1 MWDMPEEKVPE
12 LGTVMNHLHLLSP
25 LIGGS
30 ELYLSGA
37 EEERAKALQL
47 IRYGA
52 NSAAS
57 WIGNKKDSSDPPLFG
72 VADLAFILGAIK
84 TPGDRVEVL
93 QRIWQSHGSPSEGCI
108 IHFRRDDNTWGCT
121 CLWSTKS
128 ATSGKRNWREYESE
142 MYEAESIKIPDDE
155 DWIFVSSKPDG
166 PQFGSVSGQYYSCDL
181 PESMNDKLYGYSFG
195 SFLRDEPKLATPV
208 IWDLVLGNHGLAGIY
223 TRRDRPQI
231 ADECV
236 PRSTAPLPVLQ
247 ELASYGC
254 LDLGIVMEGINGF
267 LATHRSDQH
276 FSLLALGRVI
286 EHYKR
291 ELPHLTVPMSVIKQP
306 PRAWSWAG
314 IVVEELKNQRYTA
327 ASLARDGIITDKIY
341 PSPLTRQQA
350 FVSILQFESGT
361 LSADVDEMD
370 KVMAI
375 SSRNSLFIAQ
385 RILSDP
391 ISTRKHSLMRCGTRC
406 WKRGKTRY
414 CFIICTGAAAR
425 QGA

>member
-1 MWDMPEEKVPE
+1 MEFSDPIWVLIPPPSGLALLAEAVHCRCIFLPVCWREYGLHRKQPPSGLSLSITDMDTGRPMWDMPEEKVPE

-223 TRRDRPQI
+223 TRR
-231 ADECV
+231 
-236 PRSTAPLPVLQ
+236 
-247 ELASYGC
+247 G
-254 LDLGIVMEGINGF
+254 
-267 LATHRSDQH
+267 
-276 FSLLALGRVI
+276 
-286 EHYKR
+286 
-291 ELPHLTVPMSVIKQP
+291 
-306 PRAWSWAG
+306 
-314 IVVEELKNQRYTA
+314 
-327 ASLARDGIITDKIY
+327 
-341 PSPLTRQQA
+341 
-350 FVSILQFESGT
+350 
-361 LSADVDEMD
+361 
-370 KVMAI
+370 
-375 SSRNSLFIAQ
+375 
-385 RILSDP
+385 
-391 ISTRKHSLMRCGTRC
+391 
-406 WKRGKTRY
+406 
-414 CFIICTGAAAR
+414 
-425 QGA
+425 

>member
-1 MWDMPEEKVPE
+1 
-12 LGTVMNHLHLLSP
+12 
-25 LIGGS
+25 
-30 ELYLSGA
+30 
-37 EEERAKALQL
+37 
-47 IRYGA
+47 
-52 NSAAS
+52 
-57 WIGNKKDSSDPPLFG
+57 
-72 VADLAFILGAIK
+72 
-84 TPGDRVEVL
+84 
-93 QRIWQSHGSPSEGCI
+93 
-108 IHFRRDDNTWGCT
+108 
-121 CLWSTKS
+121 
-128 ATSGKRNWREYESE
+128 
-142 MYEAESIKIPDDE
+142 
-155 DWIFVSSKPDG
+155 
-166 PQFGSVSGQYYSCDL
+166 
-181 PESMNDKLYGYSFG
+181 
-195 SFLRDEPKLATPV
+195 
-208 IWDLVLGNHGLAGIY
+208 
-223 TRRDRPQI
+223 
-231 ADECV
+231 
-236 PRSTAPLPVLQ
+236 
-247 ELASYGC
+247 
-254 LDLGIVMEGINGF
+254 MEGINGF